1 MLRDLHHVMHFI
13 LRDLHHMI
21 YPTELML
28 RVLSH
33 VHLRD
38 LHHVI
43 PITFVTY
50 TL

>member
-13 LRDLHHMI
+13 LRDSHHVI
-21 YPTELML
+21 YPTQPML
-28 RVLSH
+28 RAPSH

-43 PITFVTY
+43 
-50 TL
+50 